1 MPGPFRSAAAT
12 CESPFDASL
21 VLRLKLTLLCA
32 LVGLALLTPA
42 SLAWGQDDSEVE
54 DAEAVEVVAEESDDS
69 VEAVPDG
76 GEEADESIDEP
87 KTISVSFRDAEISQI
102 ASFYGKELDKPVL
115 VHQSIAQNK
124 LTVMSNKELP
134 MPEAFELIGNALRQQ
149 GIIIVEGPRQIDLL
163 PIDQIRR
170 IERPMVPADESVFDV
185 PDRSTIIDK
194 TFTVEHYDI
203 NRLKDLIVP
212 MLPEYA
218 FLVADPN
225 LDQVVVTAAAGDL
238 VHVERMVAR
247 LDVPRANDTI
257 ERIFVIENGDASEIA
272 TMVRTILA
280 GTLGNE
286 GLAVFTTPPRQGN
299 NNNNRNNRNGR
310 NNNNR
315 GNNNQ
320 DAGNIVFVERSEAP
334 IMLQADL
341 SRNWIIAAAPPTVM
355 DQIEKWVTE
364 LDQPKER
371 NEPYELFDITHADVE
386 ELAGQINEAIN
397 AMPDVDIRASVRVIP
412 FVKSRQI
419 LVYGSQRGRGLVRS
433 LLDQLDIESSQFQLI
448 KEIEL
453 EHDSAENVKAKIEE
467 LFSTEQS
474 TGSRYTYIFGNRS
487 ANKKDITVTADTQ
500 RNTVTIMTDPP
511 RMARIEKLI
520 EEQWDLPIN
529 LDDVKPKVYEL
540 KYTDPVQVRTLLEE
554 MFTKSST
561 SSSFSWFSGRETTE
575 SSTPVGRLFGE
586 FSFNAMQDS
595 NKLIVSTKNAA
606 NYVVIDELLKE
617 IDQPQDAGVPIII
630 ELMHANAEDVAEQLN
645 AMFSEPGTP
654 ATITRSERGLSDA
667 IRQISGVTQRQSG
680 NGGGNNNNSNNNNNP
695 GGSDNDPTQMN
706 FWWSQSRPSI
716 NEQPT
721 SNLIGKPRI
730 VPVNRRNA
738 LMIMAPRAH
747 VEPFRSLIAELDQP
761 GAQVVIH
768 AIITE
773 VQHDDESTLGVRFAS
788 DPGIFN
794 DSRLADQA
802 IGGGVNADY
811 AEAIFRGDGILNA
824 NVNLNLLIQ
833 LLIKELNLSVV
844 NEPRIMTADNQE
856 AHFFDGQDVP
866 VIVSDFTGNDSDG
879 NITRSFDYEQVGT
892 RLHARPHITQDGKID
907 LRVNLE
913 LSRIVNGAAVF
924 GNFIFDR
931 RTTTTQVTVRD
942 GETIVISGI
951 IEQEDFEE
959 IRKLPL
965 FGDLPLVGGL
975 FRSTDRG
982 VRNREVIAFITPR
995 IMKAG
1000 DEAESEKNRE
1010 WFERV
1015 RGAIV
1020 QPEEDTPESDETRRF
1035 TTPEERGLESLN
1047 AAGAGPSE
1055 SPADDQ

>member
-1 MPGPFRSAAAT
+1 MMLLRPVPRFARCCCLLAYCLLVLPGAFGQDIAVEDTAPESAA
-12 CESPFDASL
+12 
-21 VLRLKLTLLCA
+21 
-32 LVGLALLTPA
+32 
-42 SLAWGQDDSEVE
+42 
-54 DAEAVEVVAEESDDS
+54 EVVATPSPEEPAEVSGDSDP
-69 VEAVPDG
+69 EA
-76 GEEADESIDEP
+76 P
-87 KTISVSFRDAEISQI
+87 KTISVSFRDAELSQI
-102 ASFYGKELDKPVL
+102 ASFFGKELDKPVL
-115 VHQSIAQNK
+115 VHQSVAQTR

-134 MPEAFELIGNALRQQ
+134 LPEAFELIGNALRQQ

-170 IERPMVPADESVFDV
+170 IERPMVGADESVRDV

-194 TFTVEHYDI
+194 TFKVEHYDV

-225 LDQVVVTAAAGDL
+225 LDRVVVTAAAGDL
-238 VHVERMVAR
+238 IHVEDMVTR

-257 ERIFVIENGDASEIA
+257 ERIFPIENGDASEIA
-272 TMVRTILA
+272 TLVRTILA

-286 GLAVFTTPPRQGN
+286 GLAVFTTPPPQGN
-299 NNNNRNNRNGR
+299 SNRGNRNRRGNNR
-310 NNNNR
+310 
-315 GNNNQ
+315 NNNQ
-320 DAGNIVFVERSEAP
+320 DAGNTLFVERSEAP

-341 SRNWIIAAAPPTVM
+341 SRNWIIAAAPPAVM
-355 DQIEKWVTE
+355 DQIEKWISE

-386 ELAGQINEAIN
+386 ELAGQINETIN
-397 AMPDVDIRASVRVIP
+397 AMPDPDIRASMRVIP

-433 LLDQLDIESSQFQLI
+433 LLDQLDIESSQYQLI
-448 KEIEL
+448 KEIAL
-453 EHDSAENVKAKIEE
+453 QHDSAENVKAKIEE
-467 LFSTEQS
+467 LFSTDS
-474 TGSRYTYIFGNRS
+474 SGGRGRFYFFGNSRP
-487 ANKKDITVTADTQ
+487 NEKELTVTADTQ

-511 RMARIEKLI
+511 RMARIEKI
-520 EEQWDLPIN
+520 ISEQWDLPID
-529 LDDVKPKVYEL
+529 LDEVKPKVYEL
-540 KYTDPVQVRTLLEE
+540 KYTDPVQVQTLLEE

-561 SSSFSWFSGRETTE
+561 TSSFSWFSGRETTE
-575 SSTPVGRLFGE
+575 NNTPVGRLFGE

-606 NYVVIDELLKE
+606 NYVVIDELLQE
-617 IDQPQDAGVPIII
+617 IDQPQDAGVPIVV

-654 ATITRSERGLSDA
+654 AAITRTERGLGDA
-667 IRQISGVTQRQSG
+667 IRQISGVRER
-680 NGGGNNNNSNNNNNP
+680 GGGNNNANNNPNRNNNP
-695 GGSDNDPTQMN
+695 GGNDNDPTQMN

-738 LMIMAPRAH
+738 LMVMAPRAH
-747 VEPFRSLIAELDQP
+747 VEPFRKLIAELDQP

-788 DPGIFN
+788 DPAIFS

-802 IGGGVNADY
+802 IGGGFSTEYIESVFSGN
-811 AEAIFRGDGILNA
+811 GVLNA

-833 LLIKELNLSVV
+833 LLIKELNLSVI

-866 VIVSDFTGNDSDG
+866 IIVSDFTGSDSDG
-879 NITRSFDYEQVGT
+879 DITRSFDYEQVGT
-892 RLHARPHITQDGKID
+892 RLHVRPHITLDGKID

-913 LSRIVNGAAVF
+913 LSRIVNGATVF

-931 RTTTTQVTVRD
+931 RTTTTQVTVQD

-951 IEQEDFEE
+951 IEQQDFEE
-959 IRKLPL
+959 VRKLPL
-965 FGDLPLVGGL
+965 FGDIPLIGGL

-982 VRNREVIAFITPR
+982 VRNREIIAFVTPR
-995 IMKAG
+995 IMKTGGEAQ
-1000 DEAESEKNRE
+1000 DESDRNRA

-1020 QPEEDTPESDETRRF
+1020 PEEDPSAEDEASRRF
-1035 TTPEERGLESLN
+1035 TTPAERGLEPIDP
-1047 AAGAGPSE
+1047 AGENPDGASGG
-1055 SPADDQ
+1055 DR

>member
-1 MPGPFRSAAAT
+1 MIDDTLDLRPIYRMFAAVVCAI
-12 CESPFDASL
+12 FAS
-21 VLRLKLTLLCA
+21 VW
-32 LVGLALLTPA
+32 LTPTPS
-42 SLAWGQDDSEVE
+42 SLAQQAQHAVAEDIEVE
-54 DAEAVEVVAEESDDS
+54 TSN
-69 VEAVPDG
+69 
-76 GEEADESIDEP
+76 EP
-87 KTISVSFRDAEISQI
+87 KTISVSFRDADLSQI

-115 VHQSIAQNK
+115 VHQSIARTR

-149 GIIIVEGPRQIDLL
+149 GIILVEGPRQIDLL

-170 IERPMVPADESVFDV
+170 IARPMVPADQSVLDV

-194 TFTVEHYDI
+194 TFRVEHYDI

-225 LDQVVVTAAAGDL
+225 LDRVVVTAAAGDL
-238 VHVERMVAR
+238 IHVESMVAR

-280 GTLGNE
+280 GTLGKE
-286 GLAVFTTPPRQGN
+286 ALAVFTTPMPQGGN
-299 NNNNRNNRNGR
+299 NGRNNRNNRE
-310 NNNNR
+310 R
-315 GNNNQ
+315 GNNNNQ
-320 DAGNIVFVERSEAP
+320 GAGNTMFVERSEAP

-364 LDQPKER
+364 LDQPKKR

-386 ELAGQINEAIN
+386 ELAEQINEAIN
-397 AMPDVDIRASVRVIP
+397 AMPDADIRASVRVIP

-433 LLDQLDIESSQFQLI
+433 LLDQLDVESSQFQVI
-448 KEIEL
+448 KEIAL
-453 EHDSAENVKAKIEE
+453 KHDSAESVKAKIEE
-467 LFSTEQS
+467 LFSTEQ
-474 TGSRYTYIFGNRS
+474 TTRSRYTYIFGNRS
-487 ANKKDITVTADTQ
+487 GQKKELTVTADSQ
-500 RNTVTIMTDPP
+500 RRTVTIMTDPP

-520 EEQWDLPIN
+520 AEQWDVPI
-529 LDDVKPKVYEL
+529 DFDEVKPKVYEL
-540 KYTDPVQVRTLLEE
+540 KYTDPVLVQTLLEE

-561 SSSFSWFSGRETTE
+561 TSSFSWFSGRETTE
-575 SSTPVGRLFGE
+575 SNTPVGRLFGE

-595 NKLIVSTKNAA
+595 NKLIVSTKNSA
-606 NYVVIDELLKE
+606 NYVVIDELLEE
-617 IDQPQDAGVPIII
+617 IDQPQDAGVPIIV
-630 ELMHANAEDVAEQLN
+630 ELKHANAEDVAEQLN

-654 ATITRSERGLSDA
+654 AAITRTERGLSDA
-667 IRQISGVTQRQSG
+667 IRQISGVRERSIG
-680 NGGGNNNNSNNNNNP
+680 NAGGNNNNPNRNNP
-695 GGSDNDPTQMN
+695 GGQGDNDPTQMN

-747 VEPFRSLIAELDQP
+747 VEPMRALIAEMDRS
-761 GAQVVIH
+761 GRQVAIH

-788 DPGIFN
+788 DPAIFS

-802 IGGGVNADY
+802 IGGGINADY
-811 AEAIFRGDGILNA
+811 AEAIFRGDGVLSA
-824 NVNLNLLIQ
+824 DFDVNLLLQ
-833 LLIKELNLSVV
+833 LLIKELNLSVI

-866 VIVSDFTGNDSDG
+866 VIVNELTIADSSG
-879 NITRSFDYEQVGT
+879 NINRSFDYEQVGT
-892 RLHARPHITQDGKID
+892 RLHARPHITQDGEID

-913 LSRIVNGAAVF
+913 LSRIVNGATVF

-931 RTTTTQVTVRD
+931 RTTTTQVTLKD

-951 IEQEDFEE
+951 IEQEDFAEV
-959 IRKLPL
+959 RKLPL
-965 FGDLPLVGGL
+965 FGDIPLVGGL

-995 IMKAG
+995 IMSQGRQAE
-1000 DEAESEKNRE
+1000 DESTRNRE
-1010 WFERV
+1010 WFERI

-1020 QPEEDTPESDETRRF
+1020 PPEDYEPRDGEPRRF
-1035 TTPEERGLESLN
+1035 TTPAERGLEPAEAVDGDGEEVP
-1047 AAGAGPSE
+1047 AARP
-1055 SPADDQ
+1055 